1 MHRAIK
7 FEPKEVLKPHIGF
20 NSEKRKN
27 ATNDF
32 EKDIFKLL
40 NNALKFMVMIENKRN
55 VRAQQN
61 SVKRKVQ

>member
-20 NSEKRKN
+20 NSQKRKN

-61 SVKRKVQ
+61 RVKRKIQ